1 MGCHSM
7 MGCHE
12 SKPPSECVNGVAN
25 ESGETF
31 TENQIDTIRSTWPLL
46 SRDMKLYG
54 SRVFLLI
61 FETEPK
67 TKLAFKKFR

>member
-1 MGCHSM
+1 

-12 SKPPSECVNGVAN
+12 SKPPSECHNGAAH
-25 ESGETF
+25 EIGEPF

-46 SRDMKLYG
+46 SRDMQVHG
-54 SRVFLLI
+54 IRVFLLV